1 MRYFEIIQESLTTQV
16 RPIKAWYNP
25 STGEAIV
32 FSIRQTHGDIALKN
46 KEKMSIPADDSSGF
60 SAIIRAMEA
69 GWVRVRN
76 FNEAKMYDPDVR
88 SGTDA
93 AVQAAT
99 PMQARK
105 TLIWMRDSDYLPDSV
120 TIEIGAGRSRATN
133 LRDEQIDHYIAH
145 GTVPAHD
152 FI

>member
-25 STGEAIV
+25 ATEDAII
-32 FSIRQTHGDIALKN
+32 FPIRQTHGDIALKN
-46 KEKMSIPADDSSGF
+46 KEKMGGQADDYSGF
-60 SAIIRAMEA
+60 TATIRAIEA

-76 FNEAKMYDPDVR
+76 FNEAKMYDPDSR

-93 AVQAAT
+93 AVQSAT

-105 TLIWMRDSDYLPDSV
+105 TLIWMRDNDYLPDSV
-120 TIEIGAGRSRATN
+120 TIEIGAGRAVATN
-133 LRDEQIDHYIAH
+133 LRDEQIDDYITR
-145 GTVPAHD
+145 GKVPARKTA
-152 FI
+152 